1 MKKIALLF
9 VVCMGLIFGVGRI
22 GLSQE
27 TFKPLQPVDRI
38 GRLIPP
44 PVIVVPHIIVRPN
57 YQPMTLQDLSVQAN
71 VIGNVATTTYE
82 MTFYNPNPATL
93 EGEFVFPLT
102 DNQTVAAVALD
113 INGTM
118 REGVVVEKQKARQTF
133 EAVVRR
139 GVDPLLVEKTA
150 GNQFKTRIYP
160 FAANGTRK
168 IRVVL
173 EEPLTKRGDSF
184 VYQLPLTF
192 NETIKQFRLD
202 ITVPIQTAEVPSIES
217 TLPDFRFNRQNQ
229 ALIAH
234 FEARDYL
241 LNTQLSFNIPTIN
254 ANQVFTHKANADT
267 YFYTTVDMTA
277 ASLEKVL
284 PNRVAVVW
292 DASLSGT
299 KRDIAREK
307 ELLKSYLNKFETVV
321 VTFVPFNMT
330 MGAAT
335 QITFRKGDETG
346 WNTLE
351 KAIDG
356 IVYDGATRFDRVDL
370 KQMATDEI
378 LFFTDG
384 LNTYGNQVGP
394 TLPTVPVYIINSAN
408 EYATGLMAG
417 WANQTYG
424 DFINLKQADVGGA
437 LDKLTKQ
444 PLRIVSYQTA
454 DSNAEIYPPVGTVVS
469 DNLTVAGRVRAP
481 AEIAVQIGYGPGQI
495 VETKTITVP
504 EGGDNP
510 AVARLWAARKIAALE
525 QNPEENKEAIL
536 ALGQEYSIVT
546 ENTSLLVL
554 DSAADYFRYQITPP
568 ADLMA
573 EYQQLIKQDL
583 QTKIDKKQ
591 SAVNDAKRQAEEV
604 KNWWKT
610 DFKPVIPKPE
620 FKPLEMIENALMPR
634 RAVMRDA
641 APAIA
646 MRDAAGASFADTLS
660 ADGMIVQENGAVIGT
675 VAEDGRLVEMRGNL
689 VAKSVS
695 QPAPTAKI
703 TIQQWNPD
711 VPYLKILKNST
722 DEELYRDYLKLKQG
736 YQDQPSFYF
745 DVADEFIRRGRT
757 EEALIVLSNIVEM
770 KLDNVE
776 LIRIMANKLMQM
788 KLYPDAI
795 VLFEK
800 ITTLRGED
808 PQSYRDLA
816 LAYQADGQDQKALD
830 QMYDILEKDWERF
843 NPIKQIIFVEMNNLL
858 GKNPKLD
865 TSHIDP
871 DFIFAMPVDVRIVM
885 AWSTDNTDIDLHVVD
900 PLKEEC
906 YYGHRAT
913 QAGGRYAHDFT
924 QGFGPEEFMIKKA
937 TNGKYSVRTNNFGDH
952 RQSISGPTTIY
963 LDLYTRYGTPAEKHE
978 RLLVRTENV
987 KERNEIGEIV
997 FENN

>member
-1 MKKIALLF
+1 MKKIALFL
-9 VVCMGLIFGVGRI
+9 VLCAGLIFGIGRI
-22 GLSQE
+22 GFSQD
-27 TFKPLQPVDRI
+27 TFKPLQPVDRV

-44 PVIVVPHIIVRPN
+44 PVIVVPHIVVRPN
-57 YQPMTLQDLSVQAN
+57 YQPMTLQDLSVQTN

-133 EAVVRR
+133 EAVVRQ

-160 FAANGTRK
+160 FTPNGTRK

-173 EEPLTKRGDSF
+173 EEPLTKRGASF

-192 NETIKQFRLD
+192 NQTIKQFRLD
-202 ITVPIQTAEVPSIES
+202 ITVPMQTADVPSIES
-217 TLPDFRFNRQNQ
+217 TLPDFRFTRQHQ
-229 ALIAH
+229 AVTAH
-234 FEARDYL
+234 FEAQDYL
-241 LNTQLSFNIPTIN
+241 LNTQLSFDVPTFN
-254 ANQVFTHKANADT
+254 ANQVFTHQANPDT
-267 YFYTTVDMTA
+267 YFYTTVDVPA

-292 DASLSGT
+292 DASLSGA

-307 ELLKSYLNKFETVV
+307 ELLKSYLNKFETVD

-330 MGAAT
+330 MGSAS

-346 WNTLE
+346 WNALE

-356 IVYDGATRFDRVDL
+356 IVYDGATRFERIDL
-370 KQMATDEI
+370 KQVAADEI
-378 LFFTDG
+378 LLFTDG
-384 LNTYGNQVGP
+384 LNTYGSQTGP
-394 TLPTVPVYIINSAN
+394 MLPTVPVYTINSAD
-408 EYATGLMAG
+408 EYAAGLMAG

-424 DFINLKQADVGGA
+424 DFINLKQTDVAGA

-444 PLRIVSYQTA
+444 SLRIVAYQTA

-469 DNLTVAGRVRAP
+469 GNLTAAGRVRTP
-481 AEIAVQIGYGPGQI
+481 VEIAVQIGYGPGHV

-504 EGGDNP
+504 TGTDNP

-573 EYQQLIKQDL
+573 EYQQLVKQDL
-583 QTKIDKKQ
+583 QTKTDKKQ
-591 SAVNDAKRQAEEV
+591 SAINDAKRQAEEV

-641 APAIA
+641 APAMA
-646 MRDAAGASFADTLS
+646 MYDVAGASFGDTLS

-675 VAEDGRLVEMRGNL
+675 VVEEGRLMDMNSNL
-689 VAKSVS
+689 VAKSAN
-695 QPAPTAKI
+695 QPTSTAKI
-703 TIQQWNPD
+703 TIQQWNPE

-830 QMYDILEKDWERF
+830 RMYDILEKDWERF

-871 DFIFAMPVDVRIVM
+871 DFIFAIPVDVRIVM

-937 TNGKYSVRTNNFGDH
+937 PNGKYSVRTNNFGDH

-963 LDLYTRYGTPAEKHE
+963 LDLYTHYGTPAEKHE

>member
-1 MKKIALLF
+1 M
-9 VVCMGLIFGVGRI
+9 
-22 GLSQE
+22 
-27 TFKPLQPVDRI
+27 
-38 GRLIPP
+38 
-44 PVIVVPHIIVRPN
+44 
-57 YQPMTLQDLSVQAN
+57 
-71 VIGNVATTTYE
+71 
-82 MTFYNPNPATL
+82 
-93 EGEFVFPLT
+93 
-102 DNQTVAAVALD
+102 
-113 INGTM
+113 
-118 REGVVVEKQKARQTF
+118 
-133 EAVVRR
+133 
-139 GVDPLLVEKTA
+139 
-150 GNQFKTRIYP
+150 
-160 FAANGTRK
+160 
-168 IRVVL
+168 
-173 EEPLTKRGDSF
+173 
-184 VYQLPLTF
+184 
-192 NETIKQFRLD
+192 
-202 ITVPIQTAEVPSIES
+202 
-217 TLPDFRFNRQNQ
+217 
-229 ALIAH
+229 
-234 FEARDYL
+234 
-241 LNTQLSFNIPTIN
+241 
-254 ANQVFTHKANADT
+254 
-267 YFYTTVDMTA
+267 
-277 ASLEKVL
+277 
-284 PNRVAVVW
+284 
-292 DASLSGT
+292 
-299 KRDIAREK
+299 
-307 ELLKSYLNKFETVV
+307 
-321 VTFVPFNMT
+321 
-330 MGAAT
+330 
-335 QITFRKGDETG
+335 
-346 WNTLE
+346 
-351 KAIDG
+351 
-356 IVYDGATRFDRVDL
+356 
-370 KQMATDEI
+370 
-378 LFFTDG
+378 
-384 LNTYGNQVGP
+384 
-394 TLPTVPVYIINSAN
+394 
-408 EYATGLMAG
+408 
-417 WANQTYG
+417 
-424 DFINLKQADVGGA
+424 
-437 LDKLTKQ
+437 
-444 PLRIVSYQTA
+444 
-454 DSNAEIYPPVGTVVS
+454 
-469 DNLTVAGRVRAP
+469 
-481 AEIAVQIGYGPGQI
+481 
-495 VETKTITVP
+495 
-504 EGGDNP
+504 
-510 AVARLWAARKIAALE
+510 ARLWAARKIAALE

-573 EYQQLIKQDL
+573 EYQQLVKQDL
-583 QTKIDKKQ
+583 QTKTDKKQ
-591 SAVNDAKRQAEEV
+591 SAINDAKRQAEEV

-641 APAIA
+641 APAMA
-646 MRDAAGASFADTLS
+646 MYDVAGASFGDTLS

-675 VAEDGRLVEMRGNL
+675 VVEEGRLMDMNSNL
-689 VAKSVS
+689 VAKSAN
-695 QPAPTAKI
+695 QPTSTSKI
-703 TIQQWNPD
+703 TIQQWNPE

-830 QMYDILEKDWERF
+830 RMYDILEKDWERF

-871 DFIFAMPVDVRIVM
+871 DFIFAIPVDVRIVM

-937 TNGKYSVRTNNFGDH
+937 PNGKYSVRTNNFGDH

-963 LDLYTRYGTPAEKHE
+963 LDLYTHYGTPAEKHE